1 MKIQTLLTLRKVSS
15 EPFSMYSVT
24 IITNLPAE
32 EEGGQVSR
40 EVTFFQETQCQVF
53 TGRDVNSGLWVFCSP
68 SAWCHP
74 SNGQDWPKDGDVAT
88 TQTGTPPS
96 RCC

>member
-1 MKIQTLLTLRKVSS
+1 MEIQTLLTLRKVSS

-40 EVTFFQETQCQVF
+40 EVTFFRKPSTKFLLGET
-53 TGRDVNSGLWVFCSP
+53 
-68 SAWCHP
+68 
-74 SNGQDWPKDGDVAT
+74 
-88 TQTGTPPS
+88 
-96 RCC
+96 